1 MQYAD
6 VLTCERGARDAYLEH
21 ISWAH
26 LVQAWDQVGAQPVLL
41 GGVSH
46 PARVE
51 VDVPLWV
58 KDRATVRERVRARVG
73 LGLGFRCG

>member
-6 VLTCERGARDAYLEH
+6 VLTCERGARDADLVH

-26 LVQAWDQVGAQPVLL
+26 LVQAWDQVAAQPVLL

-46 PARVE
+46 PGREE
-51 VDVPLWV
+51 VAVPLWDKV
-58 KDRATVRERVRARVG
+58 RATVRDRVRARVG
-73 LGLGFRCG
+73 LG

>member
-21 ISWAH
+21 ISWAD
-26 LVQAWDQVGAQPVLL
+26 LVQAWDQEAARPVLL

-51 VDVPLWV
+51 VAVPLWGKV
-58 KDRATVRERVRARVG
+58 RATVRDRVRARVG
-73 LGLGFRCG
+73 LG

>member
-51 VDVPLWV
+51 VAVPLW
-58 KDRATVRERVRARVG
+58 G
-73 LGLGFRCG
+73 